1 MDLYILKHIPRLR
14 LEMNFKLKSMMEK
27 FPLIPTLKKAKNIL
41 LELPKE
47 FEKIKECLS
56 KHQVD
61 TLDQYRQLYSMISE
75 LQKSVKQ
82 NQGEILTIK
91 ESLRLHNLE
100 QNQKHEKVIL
110 DLRETLTQHNLEQN
124 QKRMASEIVL
134 SNTFKEQLNPF
145 YAKLD
150 LLSNNS
156 KELYKGQIH
165 SRWFLADYIEHFLQ
179 KENRVVTCPVCRY
192 SSAMN
197 LLQKRESAC
206 IFEGGRLSRFE
217 CPVCGCVFG
226 PQKMLDLTENELG
239 EEYKISY
246 KVFAEADTSVLENA
260 VFQTLLPDKKKI
272 YLNWGAGAWNSTSE
286 KLRREGFHVYDYE
299 PYAPCKATPWLITA
313 KKDLFRN
320 KFDGIFSNDL
330 IEHLPHPVE
339 DLLFMKSLLKDN
351 GIMAHGSGCY
361 EYAFE
366 YTRFHLCF
374 FLGRSL
380 EYISKKLEMDYELSE
395 RYAQTSPFRVCKW
408 TMKKKEYAS

>member
-1 MDLYILKHIPRLR
+1 
-14 LEMNFKLKSMMEK
+14 MNFKFKKMMGK
-27 FPLIPTLKKAKNIL
+27 LPLMPTLRKIKNIL
-41 LELPKE
+41 EELPEQFK
-47 FEKIKECLS
+47 KVKKCLS
-56 KHQVD
+56 KHQTD

-75 LQKSVKQ
+75 LQKSIEQ
-82 NQGEILTIK
+82 SQGEILTIK

-110 DLRETLTQHNLEQN
+110 DLRETLSQHNLEQN
-124 QKRMASEIVL
+124 QKRMASEVAL
-134 SNTFKEQLNPF
+134 TNVFDGR
-145 YAKLD
+145 LD
-150 LLSNNS
+150 SLRLELGVISS
-156 KELYKGQIH
+156 HCKDLYKGQIH

-179 KENRVVTCPVCRY
+179 RENRVVTCPVCKY

-217 CPVCGCVFG
+217 CPVCGCIFG

-246 KVFAEADTSVLENA
+246 RVFSETDTSVLENA
-260 VFQTLLPDKKKI
+260 VFQALLPDKKKV
-272 YLNWGAGAWNSTSE
+272 YLNWGAGAWNLTSE
-286 KLRREGFHVYDYE
+286 NLRKEGFQVYDYE
-299 PYAPCKATPWLITA
+299 PYAPCKVTPWLITA
-313 KKDLFRN
+313 KKDLFRK

-330 IEHLPHPVE
+330 IEHLPNPVE
-339 DLLFMKSLLKDN
+339 DLLFMKSLLKDD
-351 GIMAHGSGCY
+351 GTMAHGSGCY

-374 FLGRSL
+374 FLGKSL
-380 EYISKKLEMDYELSE
+380 EYISKKLEMDYELSK

-408 TMKKKEYAS
+408 TMKKKEYVS

>member
-1 MDLYILKHIPRLR
+1 MG
-14 LEMNFKLKSMMEK
+14 KL
-27 FPLIPTLKKAKNIL
+27 PLMPTLRKIKNIL
-41 LELPKE
+41 EELPEQFK
-47 FEKIKECLS
+47 KVKECLS
-56 KHQVD
+56 KHQTD

-75 LQKSVKQ
+75 LQKSIEQ
-82 NQGEILTIK
+82 SQGEILTIK

-110 DLRETLTQHNLEQN
+110 DLRETLSQHNLEQN
-124 QKRMASEIVL
+124 QKRMASEVAL
-134 SNTFKEQLNPF
+134 TNVFDGR
-145 YAKLD
+145 LD
-150 LLSNNS
+150 SLRLELGVISS
-156 KELYKGQIH
+156 HCKDLYKGQIH

-179 KENRVVTCPVCRY
+179 RENRVVTCPVCKY
-192 SSAMN
+192 SFAMN

-217 CPVCGCVFG
+217 CPVCGCIFG

-246 KVFAEADTSVLENA
+246 RVFSETDTSVLENA
-260 VFQTLLPDKKKI
+260 VFQALLPDKKKV

-286 KLRREGFHVYDYE
+286 KLRKEGFQVYDYE
-299 PYAPCKATPWLITA
+299 PYAPCKVTPWLITA
-313 KKDLFRN
+313 KKDLFRK

-330 IEHLPHPVE
+330 IEHLPNPVE
-339 DLLFMKSLLKDN
+339 DLLFMKSLLKDD
-351 GIMAHGSGCY
+351 GTMAHGSGCY

-374 FLGRSL
+374 FLGKSL
-380 EYISKKLEMDYELSE
+380 EYISKKLEMDYELSK

-408 TMKKKEYAS
+408 TMKKKEYVS